1 MPAPPPGPS
10 AQVRDPQVLKAL
22 AHPLRGRLL
31 GLLRI
36 DGPSTAT
43 LLGRRLGESSGA
55 TSYHLRQ
62 LAAYG
67 FVSEITD
74 RGNGREKWWQAMH
87 QSTSWEPDEVLT
99 QPGGLEAHEQMQRLQ
114 IELIGRQLRAW
125 AERGRELGPAWDAA
139 VGLSDYALRLTP
151 EQTRQLTAEV
161 YAVLDRWSAEH
172 REPQLGTE
180 IVGVFTAVIP
190 LVDHPA

>member
-1 MPAPPPGPS
+1 MTAPAPARS
-10 AQVRDPQVLKAL
+10 AHVRDPQVLKAL

-43 LLGRRLGESSGA
+43 LLGRRLGESSGT

-67 FVSEITD
+67 FVGDVPD
-74 RGNGREKWWQAMH
+74 RGNGRERWWQAMH
-87 QSTSWEPDEVLT
+87 QSTNWEPDEVVA
-99 QPGGLEAHEQMQRLQ
+99 QPGGSEANEQMQRLQ
-114 IELIGRQLRAW
+114 IELVGRELRAW
-125 AERGRELGPAWDAA
+125 SERGRELGSSWGA
-139 VGLSDYALRLTP
+139 VAGLSDYALRLTP
-151 EQTRQLTAEV
+151 EQTRKLTAEV

-172 REPQLGTE
+172 REPEPSARL
-180 IVGVFTAVIP
+180 VGVFTAVIP
-190 LVDHPA
+190 LVDHPS